1 MNSTPKRISNTKE
14 KLFRPLSYNILSLSD
29 EKRIKPDILTS
40 YLNYKNYPLLNKFNV
55 GFKYFINPFSF
66 IKKNNTSNLLLS
78 MKNLINKNTKKQNF
92 YKQRK
97 IHINNNNKYRNN
109 KIKNKRMHFNTKKEN
124 NYENKFKSK
133 YKLIMR
139 NLSYNGNSK
148 ISFKN
153 LSNDILDN
161 LFQDKHF
168 NSYFVPTLQKTPRF
182 QKKSI
187 KFNHEN
193 LNKNNNNSINIYINE
208 NNKNDYINKKQTTDL
223 SYLYNNAIFNKKSND
238 NYNEEKKGNYEL
250 KFLKNELNTNNNNSE
265 NNHYTSATSA
275 REKNKEKRFSS
286 FNKEYKNKKII
297 INSKTGRKLKFE
309 SKFQTLKMGLRKQN
323 EVNSKLINNIKKEQS
338 LSKYKIQVGIVQL
351 NGYRPKNRKLKKTK

>member
-1 MNSTPKRISNTKE
+1 MNSAPKRKSNTKE
-14 KLFRPLSYNILSLSD
+14 KLFRPLSYDNFSLSD

-40 YLNYKNYPLLNKFNV
+40 YLNYKKYFNKFNV
-55 GFKYFINPFSF
+55 GFQNFMNPFSF

-109 KIKNKRMHFNTKKEN
+109 KIKNKRMYFNTKKEN

-153 LSNDILDN
+153 LSNDILDD
-161 LFQDKHF
+161 LFQEKHF
-168 NSYFVPTLQKTPRF
+168 NSYFIPTLQKTPIF

-187 KFNHEN
+187 KFNYEN
-193 LNKNNNNSINIYINE
+193 FNNKNNNNINIYINE
-208 NNKNDYINKKQTTDL
+208 NNKNNYINKKYTTYL
-223 SYLYNNAIFNKKSND
+223 SYLNNNTILNKKSND
-238 NYNEEKKGNYEL
+238 NYNEEKKGNNDL
-250 KFLKNELNTNNNNSE
+250 KILKNEFNTNNNISE

-275 REKNKEKRFSS
+275 RGKNQEKKISS

-297 INSKTGRKLKFE
+297 IKSKTGRKIKFE
-309 SKFQTLKMGLRKQN
+309 SKFQILKMGLRKQN
-323 EVNSKLINNIKKEQS
+323 DVNSKLINNIKKEQS

-351 NGYRPKNRKLKKTK
+351 NGYRPKNRQLKNTK